1 MPLRLCALAALFGA
15 CVVADAA
22 AGEAC
27 GRAGAVW
34 RAWRCAQRWQR
45 PARRVSCGVP
55 PGRTGRSGA
64 ELVAG
69 KPQGIKW
76 RCALWAAGQNIRK
89 LVKDGFVIR
98 KPQKI
103 HSRARARTA
112 AEAKAKGR
120 HTGYGASCSP
130 GVLSGVSSRAVSPP
144 QAEHQ
149 AQELGTCVWLAK
161 CAELSACG
169 VSEVVP
175 EAALARR
182 LAARDALAWRACG
195 GCSRAV
201 WLYHT
206 CSSSRVSVS

>member
-1 MPLRLCALAALFGA
+1 VPLRLRALAVLFGV
-15 CVVADAA
+15 CIVPDAV

-34 RAWRCAQRWQR
+34 RAWRCAQRW
-45 PARRVSCGVP
+45 PA
-55 PGRTGRSGA
+55 SGA
-64 ELVAG
+64 ASLLRCPAWAQWPGGTELVAG

-120 HTGYGASCSP
+120 HTGYGASSSP
-130 GVLSGVSSRAVSPP
+130 GVLS
-144 QAEHQ
+144 
-149 AQELGTCVWLAK
+149 
-161 CAELSACG
+161 
-169 VSEVVP
+169 
-175 EAALARR
+175 
-182 LAARDALAWRACG
+182 
-195 GCSRAV
+195 
-201 WLYHT
+201 
-206 CSSSRVSVS
+206 RVSLGLCLPRR